1 MARGGVSA
9 LLVWFGC
16 LGGCFAVS
24 IAQGYAAPTRV
35 PTSLDI
41 EEYAVD
47 GNSALATEDVERAVY
62 PFLGPSRSEDAIEQ
76 ARQALLKVYREHG
89 YQAVQVTTVDKTPD
103 AQGTI
108 HFQVSEV
115 RIGRVRV
122 VGARFFLPSE
132 VRHEMP
138 SIKEGA
144 LFDTKALNREIGIA
158 NSIPGRE
165 VTPIPKPSR
174 TPGVLNLDLVVHD
187 QLPIHASVDINNA
200 HARFSTPLRV
210 TGSASYDNLFQRGQS
225 LSISY
230 ITAPQNPGDSKVLI
244 LGYRIPFVG
253 TPYGVHVSAIQSN
266 SAIASVAA
274 TNIISNGTDIAL
286 RGTAELPDTDRYSQN
301 VEAGADYKD
310 YRADTAS
317 VGTPVSRVPVTYF
330 PLTATYTGIVHDP
343 RNLDIITLA
352 LSLAPPRGGS
362 NQATIDANRY
372 EARGQ
377 QLYFRGGIDATRN
390 LPDDFKLHARATGQ
404 VANEALISNEQLPLG
419 GSSSVRGYYE
429 VESPVDNGYNVSVEA
444 IGPSFPDLLGSWINA
459 RDLVDEARVMA
470 FFDQGGGYNRSP
482 LPGVSY
488 RSVLASVG
496 IGANARLFNHVDA
509 SLAWAT
515 PLITDGVNPRVTT
528 AGSHEI
534 LFRVLTEY

>member
-1 MARGGVSA
+1 MTRGGVSA

-274 TNIISNGTDIAL
+274 TNIS
-286 RGTAELPDTDRYSQN
+286 
-301 VEAGADYKD
+301 
-310 YRADTAS
+310 
-317 VGTPVSRVPVTYF
+317 
-330 PLTATYTGIVHDP
+330 IVHDP